1 MNVPR
6 YLAAGL
12 KITDTLDS
20 GVVYLAKVEKPHTKE
35 HEPFLAQV
43 ESDLVVL
50 KLIYPGFGMERYGRD
65 VHEFLSDENMA
76 PKLYDIKTPIP
87 KRFLGRT
94 TLEKYVYM
102 EYLAP
107 PSDTSPKGWISLHD
121 LGVNHVEVALANK
134 NTIIQAV
141 RHITHTLRKA
151 KYVHGD
157 FRTNNLLIY
166 VDISSSSCT
175 LIPRTDTGLPFI
187 KVIDFDWSGHPST
200 VEQPNTIR
208 YPPHRNPQ
216 VRWPGNDGWHIGAG
230 DDDLMI
236 DYWRQEWPRRLR
248 LDEDGEQVEN
258 TLK

>member
-1 MNVPR
+1 
-6 YLAAGL
+6 
-12 KITDTLDS
+12 
-20 GVVYLAKVEKPHTKE
+20 
-35 HEPFLAQV
+35 
-43 ESDLVVL
+43 
-50 KLIYPGFGMERYGRD
+50 
-65 VHEFLSDENMA
+65 
-76 PKLYDIKTPIP
+76 
-87 KRFLGRT
+87 
-94 TLEKYVYM
+94 M

-141 RHITHTLRKA
+141 RQITHTLREA

-175 LIPRTDTGLPFI
+175 LIPRTDTRLPFI

-208 YPPHRNPQ
+208 YPPH
-216 VRWPGNDGWHIGAG
+216 
-230 DDDLMI
+230 
-236 DYWRQEWPRRLR
+236 
-248 LDEDGEQVEN
+248 
-258 TLK
+258 